1 MGKRTKFI
9 RLMAPEEAKEVL
21 EEEGL
26 PIPED
31 INKIGGKIFKVLNVN
46 RGTATIY
53 VDGECREID
62 GRLIKE
68 VIDYDRDEVLF
79 ALRTLKRVCKC
90 YTSPCGVCEEE
101 CPFYFYKGDEDDCC
115 YLSEA
120 PEEWEIVDEE
130 IWRPV
135 R

>member
-1 MGKRTKFI
+1 MGKGTKFI
-9 RLMAPEEAKEVL
+9 RLKAPEEAEKVL

-31 INKIGGKIFKVLNVN
+31 INKIGGRIFKVSKVN

-62 GRLIKE
+62 GRLIKK
-68 VIDYDRDEVLF
+68 VINYDRDEVLF
-79 ALRTLKRVCKC
+79 ALRTLKRVCRC
-90 YTSPCGVCEEE
+90 YTSQCGACEEE
-101 CPFYFYKGDEDDCC
+101 CPFYSYQGDCC
-115 YLSEA
+115 LSEA
-120 PEEWEIVDEE
+120 PADWEIVDEE
-130 IWRPV
+130 VWRPV